1 MIALENMKKV
11 SQNQFNYISANEWNW
26 KPEVKDLNQI
36 DKSLIEASG
45 SNTTSKSTFTTQMD
59 HGENQ

>member
-11 SQNQFNYISANEWNW
+11 SQNQFNYISANDWNW

-36 DKSLIEASG
+36 DKSFIEASG
-45 SNTTSKSTFTTQMD
+45 GNSTSRDTFKTQKD
-59 HGENQ
+59 HGENY

>member
-11 SQNQFNYISANEWNW
+11 SQNQFNYISANDWNW

-36 DKSLIEASG
+36 DKSFIEASG
-45 SNTTSKSTFTTQMD
+45 GNSTSRNTFNTQLD
-59 HGENQ
+59 HGENY